1 MYLSEIAA
9 LSAAACWS
17 FASLLAA
24 GPVERLGSIAFN
36 RIRMAVVA
44 LMLVLYTSLIGTWD
58 TIEQGHAMAI
68 LLSALTGIV
77 LGDTAL
83 FVTMRR
89 LGPRRTGILFATN
102 APMATFLGWAVLGE
116 HLGWFELIG
125 TLLVII
131 GVMFAIF
138 FGKKPSQVHKWEAV
152 KGSIFVG
159 VAWGLLAA
167 SGQAI
172 GSLIIKPA
180 LLDGADPVA
189 ASAIRVAISAV
200 CLWAIS
206 WLPIA
211 VVKPKGQLDW
221 NVFLQILFGGLIA
234 MGVGMT
240 LLLYAFAHGEIGIA
254 ASLSATAPV
263 MMLPILWIKT
273 KEPPAAGAWVG
284 AALVVL
290 GTALIFSV

>member
-9 LSAAACWS
+9 LSAAVCWS

-44 LMLVLYTSLIGTWD
+44 IMLIAYTSMIGTWG
-58 TIEQGHAMAI
+58 TIQSEHSTAI
-68 LLSALTGIV
+68 ILSALTGIV

-102 APMATFLGWAVLGE
+102 APMATFLGWAILGE
-116 HLGWFELIG
+116 RLGWVELIG
-125 TLLVII
+125 TLLVIT
-131 GVMFAIF
+131 GVMVAIF
-138 FGKKPSQVHKWEAV
+138 FGKKPSQVHKWEAI
-152 KGSIFVG
+152 KGSVFVG
-159 VAWGLLAA
+159 IAWGLLAA
-167 SGQAI
+167 SGQAV

-189 ASAIRVAISAV
+189 VSAIRVALSAA

-211 VVKPKGQLDW
+211 IVKPKGPMDW
-221 NVFLQILFGGLIA
+221 NIFLQILFGGLIA

-254 ASLSATAPV
+254 SSLSATAPV

-273 KEPPAAGAWVG
+273 KEPPASGAWVG
-284 AALVVL
+284 AALVVV
-290 GTALIFSV
+290 GTALIFSF